1 MKKKIFI
8 FDLDGVLI
16 NSKINMRYAWNYSR
30 KQNNLNVSFSEYFE
44 NIGTPF
50 EIFLNKI
57 KIKKNQKSIEKSFR
71 LGSIKNFHKIKLY
84 PEVKKNLI
92 KIKKM
97 DFKIGILT
105 SKDKNR
111 TIKILN
117 KFRIKNLFYFIEC
130 PTKNLRGKPHP
141 DQIIKII
148 KKYSVHPK
156 SVTYVGD
163 MISDFTTANRA
174 KVNFIFADYGYGKVK
189 KCRKIK
195 KFSDIL
201 QYCND

>member
-1 MKKKIFI
+1 
-8 FDLDGVLI
+8 
-16 NSKINMRYAWNYSR
+16 
-30 KQNNLNVSFSEYFE
+30 
-44 NIGTPF
+44 
-50 EIFLNKI
+50 
-57 KIKKNQKSIEKSFR
+57 
-71 LGSIKNFHKIKLY
+71 
-84 PEVKKNLI
+84 
-92 KIKKM
+92 M

-117 KFRIKNLFYFIEC
+117 KFRIKSYLISSVS
-130 PTKNLRGKPHP
+130 TKNLRTKPHP

-156 SVTYVGD
+156 SVTYVRY
-163 MISDFTTANRA
+163 ISDFTTANRA